1 MKRKSGYYWVQECV
15 DDDWIIAYFNCITR
29 RWTHG
34 QWEVFDDWWEN
45 IDETQINRLNGN
57 T

>member
-15 DDDWIIAYFNCITR
+15 DDEWIIAYFNCITR

-34 QWEVFDDWWEN
+34 TTEVFDDWWEN
-45 IDETQINRLNGN
+45 IDEKQIKRI
-57 T
+57 